1 MGEPNLKDT
10 IGNLKV
16 SEEVLAT
23 IAKMAAGEVKGVA
36 QVTCENAANIKG
48 LWAKA
53 IRRNP
58 VGIELNG
65 DIATVNI
72 CLDLYQGVS
81 IPDVSLAVQ
90 NSVKSA
96 IQSMTGITVSKVNIV
111 VQGIAFESESGEEH

>member
-23 IAKMAAGEVKGVA
+23 IAKMAAGEA
-36 QVTCENAANIKG
+36 QVTCENSNIKG

>member
-36 QVTCENAANIKG
+36 QVTCENSNIKG
-48 LWAKA
+48 RWAKA

>member
-1 MGEPNLKDT
+1 MSENVT
-10 IGNLKV
+10 RETVGNLKI
-16 SEEVLAT
+16 SEDVLAT
-23 IAKMAAGEVKGVA
+23 IAQFAAQEVEGVA
-36 QVTCENAANIKG
+36 AVTTENKNFSG
-48 LWAKA
+48 LLAKA
-53 IRRNP
+53 AKQHP
-58 VGIELNG
+58 VHIELNG

>member
-1 MGEPNLKDT
+1 M
-10 IGNLKV
+10 
-16 SEEVLAT
+16 LAT

-36 QVTCENAANIKG
+36 QVTCENSNIKG